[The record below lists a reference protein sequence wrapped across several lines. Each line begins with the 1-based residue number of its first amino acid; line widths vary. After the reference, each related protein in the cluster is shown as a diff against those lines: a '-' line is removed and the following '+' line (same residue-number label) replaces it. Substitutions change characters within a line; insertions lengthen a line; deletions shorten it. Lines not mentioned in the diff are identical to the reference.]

1 MTKSKQKQETYAIIA
16 GVIYIILAMYNFID
30 WWMADYYHSDFQV
43 LIGPVLLVGM
53 AVTLFIKNKKAV
65 AFAAGANALF
75 CIIGFALGIYNIF
88 FSYPRITSFN
98 MWTLLYV
105 LFYLFKLFA
114 YIALIIIIVVP
125 FKKIQT
131 LKKLWYIPG
140 ILFLLGTTIYFF
152 INRNLTEFLQ
162 LPVETI
168 ALFLT
173 GLWLKVDFYTAEEDV
188 TPQATLS
195 SPITIGDAD
204 KIMMYKELLDNGTIT
219 QEEFDIKKKEILGN

>member
-65 AFAAGANALF
+65 AFAAGANALYYVILLIYEIYSYGVYPLLV
-75 CIIGFALGIYNIF
+75 CI
-88 FSYPRITSFN
+88 
-98 MWTLLYV
+98 LLE
-105 LFYLFKLFA
+105 LFA
-114 YIALIIIIVVP
+114 YLALIVISVTTL
-125 FKKIQT
+125 KKSQT
-131 LKKLWYIPG
+131 IKKLWYIPG
-140 ILFLLGTTIYFF
+140 ILFLLATVIYFF
-152 INRNLTEFLQ
+152 IRMYWMEISQ
-162 LPVETI
+162 LAVESI
-168 ALFLT
+168 ALFLA
-173 GLWLKVDFYTAEEDV
+173 GLWLKVDSYTAKEDV
-188 TPQATLS
+188 PPTQATLS
-195 SPITIGDAD
+195 SSITIGDAD

>member
-65 AFAAGANALF
+65 AFAAGANALYYV
-75 CIIGFALGIYNIF
+75 ILLIYAIY
-88 FSYPRITSFN
+88 SYGVY
-98 MWTLLYV
+98 LLSV
-105 LFYLFKLFA
+105 AELLEVFA
-114 YIALIIIIVVP
+114 YSALIVISVTTS
-125 FKKIQT
+125 KKSQT
-131 LKKLWYIPG
+131 IKKLWYVPG
-140 ILFLLGTTIYFF
+140 ILFLLATIIYFF
-152 INRNLTEFLQ
+152 YWMFSIATLQ
-162 LPVETI
+162 LAVESV

-173 GLWLKVDFYTAEEDV
+173 GLWLKVDFYTAKEDV